1 MPRRRA
7 GVLLPLEEAILALG
21 IERLHGDAPD
31 FHGFALAEALGEGG
45 LDGRLLG
52 HGTLYKALARLERD
66 GLLESRWEEV
76 DAAAEG
82 RPRRRLYRVTGSAA
96 AALVTSEA
104 SRRGTEPGLASP

>member
-7 GVLLPLEEAILALG
+7 GVLLPIEEAILAEGLR
-21 IERLHGDAPD
+21 RLAAGDPD

-52 HGTLYKALARLERD
+52 HGTLYKALSRLERD

-76 DAAAEG
+76 DAVAAG
-82 RPRRRLYRVTGSAA
+82 RPRRRLYRVTGGAA
-96 AALVTSEA
+96 AALTTSRA
-104 SRRGTEPGLASP
+104 LTAGSGTRVATA

>member
-7 GVLLPLEEAILALG
+7 GVLLPIEEAILLAGLG
-21 IERLHGDAPD
+21 WLSAGVPE

-66 GLLESRWEEV
+66 GLLESWWEEV
-76 DAAAEG
+76 DPVEVG
-82 RPRRRLYRVTGSAA
+82 RPRRRLYRVTGGASAA
-96 AALVTSEA
+96 VATSRSLIST
-104 SRRGTEPGLASP
+104 SRPTVATA